1 MNKGQ
6 IKSKEKGEKKMR
18 TRRIE
23 KLVGTIGL
31 IGLGAGAL
39 IFVGSVG
46 GFVCDAITAYDLV
59 IRMIIS
65 MVSGAVGY
73 NLLMAA
79 LKSMR
84 YHEKHGYPRRKRN
97 RRVA

>member
-1 MNKGQ
+1 MKT
-6 IKSKEKGEKKMR
+6 KKM
-18 TRRIE
+18 E
-23 KLVGTIGL
+23 KVIGTIGL
-31 IGLGAGAL
+31 AALGVAAL
-39 IFVGSVG
+39 VFVGSVG
-46 GFVCDAITAYDLV
+46 GFVCDLITAYDLV

-79 LKSMR
+79 LKSMQ

>member
-1 MNKGQ
+1 
-6 IKSKEKGEKKMR
+6 MR